1 MKCGQIKR
9 KPKNQH
15 VGKKKLLLIVKD
27 RKSIL
32 FDQSPVR
39 QLYEHNWLPFH
50 QNLAMSYLSS
60 HLHKTCDEFMKF
72 HYTVISDS

>member
-1 MKCGQIKR
+1 MICEVWANKTKTKESACR
-9 KPKNQH
+9 
-15 VGKKKLLLIVKD
+15 KKKLLLIVKD

-50 QNLAMSYLSS
+50 QNLAN
-60 HLHKTCDEFMKF
+60 
-72 HYTVISDS
+72 

>member
-15 VGKKKLLLIVKD
+15 VGKKVIINSKRPEID
-27 RKSIL
+27 P

-39 QLYEHNWLPFH
+39 QLSEHNWLPFH
-50 QNLAMSYLSS
+50 QNLAN
-60 HLHKTCDEFMKF
+60 
-72 HYTVISDS
+72 